1 MFGHL
6 TPLGYPGLLDHGVSC
21 HELHLRPHEVIDEYF
36 CLDGDETGTLKDLS
50 KLMMKEST
58 LENVFQTPNHTTVV
72 GNVGNSVTLPCAV
85 NMELKYGVVSG
96 IITLFCYTCSL

>member
-1 MFGHL
+1 MVI
-6 TPLGYPGLLDHGVSC
+6 LGCWTIWRSS
-21 HELHLRPHEVIDEYF
+21 HEQHICPYEVIDEYF

-50 KLMMKEST
+50 KLMMKERT

-96 IITLFCYTCSL
+96 IITLFYTLVASGASSK